1 MWRSVRES
9 DVHNLIA
16 AGSRCSRCCAQ
27 QQCTGWASHARAVL
41 RELSARPAHQT
52 PTQRRRLTFPLLA
65 LRGTEKVEQGSA
77 PQAVLTGH
85 SIAQRG
91 GASGM
96 TGSGKWTPVKR
107 DLVTVVARH
116 VE

>member
-1 MWRSVRES
+1 M
-9 DVHNLIA
+9 
-16 AGSRCSRCCAQ
+16 
-27 QQCTGWASHARAVL
+27 
-41 RELSARPAHQT
+41 
-52 PTQRRRLTFPLLA
+52 
-65 LRGTEKVEQGSA
+65 EQGSA

-85 SIAQRG
+85 SIAQRD

-116 VE
+116 VESHPGVEHVEGKVVAVNE